1 MIKDELLIYDTTLR
15 DGEQMPGVVFS
26 LDQKRE
32 LIDKSLNFGV
42 DIIDLMPFVSESEMR
57 LAENLMNDGYQKKI
71 ISATPLKKDF
81 IDKAKKIGFEK
92 LIMFTSVS
100 DIHLQKKLNLSREEN
115 LEKTLRLID
124 YARNIDL
131 NIAFAGEDSTRADIS
146 YLIDF
151 INSLNGKI
159 DYFLPC
165 DTLGILTPN
174 ETYEFIKM
182 LKNETDVKIGLHCHN
197 DFGQATANT
206 LAGIV
211 AGADIFSG
219 TFTGIGE
226 RCGNAS
232 IEEVVMSLLIQYD
245 KKLNLNYNMLTSIC
259 NKVEEYSGIK
269 MQRHKAVC
277 GENAFSHESGLHVDG
292 ILKDPL
298 NYEIYNPEIIGR
310 KRKILFGKHSGISSL
325 KYLFGDKF
333 SNEEYSNMLKQVKEF
348 AESQKRTLF
357 ESEVRRMFVNGGIVK

>member
-32 LIDKSLNFGV
+32 LIDKSLDFGV
-42 DIIDLMPFVSESEMR
+42 DIIDLMPFVSESEMK
-57 LAENLMNDGYQKKI
+57 LAENLMNSGYQKKI
-71 ISATPLKKDF
+71 TASTPSKIESVSF
-81 IDKAKKIGFEK
+81 AKELGLSQIA
-92 LIMFTSVS
+92 LITSIS
-100 DIHLQKKLNLSREEN
+100 DIHLQKKLNISREEN
-115 LEKTLRLID
+115 LIKTLKLVD
-124 YARNIDL
+124 YANDL
-131 NIAFAGEDSTRADIS
+131 GLNVALAGEDSTRADIS
-146 YLIDF
+146 YLINF

-159 DYFLPC
+159 SSFFPC

-182 LKNETDVKIGLHCHN
+182 LKNETDAKIGLHCHN
-197 DFGQATANT
+197 DLGQATANT

-226 RCGNAS
+226 RCGNAP

-245 KKLNLNYNMLTSIC
+245 KKLNLKYDKLTSIC

-292 ILKDPL
+292 VLKDPL

-310 KRKILFGKHSGISSL
+310 KRKILFGKHSGVSSL

-333 SNEEYSNMLKQVKEF
+333 SNEEYFNMLKQVKEF
-348 AESQKRTLF
+348 AELKKRTLF
-357 ESEVRRMFVNGGIVK
+357 ESEVRRMFEIEK